1 MAEPACRVHVWP
13 GCERVLQGEAKVQ
26 VQEARAERGAGS
38 LRSMRSGRAAGA
50 LHARARARAP
60 HMHSYMRRDRARKP
74 IPSRLQAA
82 EGEAAAGHGG
92 SKALRATALRALR
105 RLVGAA
111 GREGDALAFVLPGVA
126 SGLLRALL
134 AAGAAA
140 RAPCT

>member
-1 MAEPACRVHVWP
+1 MC
-13 GCERVLQGEAKVQ
+13 
-26 VQEARAERGAGS
+26 
-38 LRSMRSGRAAGA
+38 A
-50 LHARARARAP
+50 LARAP
-60 HMHSYMRRDRARKP
+60 RLHQDMRRNCPHKP

-111 GREGDALAFVLPGVA
+111 GRDGGALAFVLPGVA

-140 RAPCT
+140 WAPCA